1 MAAPA
6 GPSAAFGP
14 YCGSQGI
21 AVATRSRL
29 IGDNSNRTEQPG
41 STAMMKKFLL
51 ASAATAL
58 VSTAAVAADLPR
70 RAPPPVFTPV
80 PVFTWTG
87 FYAGLETTYTFT
99 DRQRITTTGISPVNI
114 ANVAVLARP
123 PVTRI
128 ETDGFANIGGTA
140 GYNYQFTP
148 GSGIVVGIANSIDW
162 NDLGRSRTVIGTTGA
177 ASQFRQSLDWM
188 GTLVGRVG
196 YGFDRVMVYGLGGLA
211 YGNVYYNANFRSAA
225 GGLAYAGRYDDFET
239 GYAYGGGIEFALPTD
254 SFLNT
259 FAVGKYLG
267 LKYEALTVKAEYV
280 HYDLGSRNVLVAS
293 TGGAGLG
300 YVSRFRT
307 EGNLVRA
314 GFNYKFNGF

>member
-1 MAAPA
+1 
-6 GPSAAFGP
+6 
-14 YCGSQGI
+14 
-21 AVATRSRL
+21 
-29 IGDNSNRTEQPG
+29 
-41 STAMMKKFLL
+41 MMKKFLL

-58 VSTAAVAADLPR
+58 VSTAASAADLPR

-87 FYAGLETTYTFT
+87 FYAGLESAYTFT
-99 DRQRITTTGISPVNI
+99 DRQRITTAGISPVNLT
-114 ANVAVLARP
+114 NVQIQARP
-123 PVTRI
+123 PLTRI
-128 ETDGFANIGGTA
+128 EGDDFANVGGTA

-148 GSGIVVGIANSIDW
+148 GSGIVVGLANSIDW
-162 NDLGRSRTVIGTTGA
+162 TDLNQKRLVIGSTGA
-177 ASQFRQSLDWM
+177 PSAFRQSLDFL

-196 YGFDRVMVYGLGGLA
+196 YGFDRVMVYGMGGLA
-211 YGNVYYNANFRSAA
+211 YGNVLYDARFFAA
-225 GGLAYAGRYDDFET
+225 GSGALAYAGRHDDFET

-259 FAVGKYLG
+259 FAIGRYLG
-267 LKYEALTVKAEYV
+267 LKYDALTIKAEYV

-307 EGNLVRA
+307 EGNIVRA
-314 GFNYKFNGF
+314 GFNYKFNAF

>member
-1 MAAPA
+1 M
-6 GPSAAFGP
+6 
-14 YCGSQGI
+14 I
-21 AVATRSRL
+21 
-29 IGDNSNRTEQPG
+29 
-41 STAMMKKFLL
+41 KKFLL

-58 VSTAAVAADLPR
+58 VSTAASAADLPR

-87 FYAGLETTYTFT
+87 FYGGLETSYTFT
-99 DRQRITTTGISPVNI
+99 DRQRITTAGVSAVNI
-114 ANVAVLARP
+114 ANVAALRRP
-123 PVTRI
+123 PLTST

-162 NDLGRSRTVIGTTGA
+162 TDLSKRTFVLGA
-177 ASQFRQSLDWM
+177 PNAGGVVGNPNTFRQSLDWL

-196 YGFDRVMVYGLGGLA
+196 YGFDRVMVYGMGGLA
-211 YGNVYYNANFRSAA
+211 YGNVFYDANFFNPA
-225 GGLAYAGRYDDFET
+225 GVLAFAGRHDDFET

-267 LKYEALTVKAEYV
+267 LKYDALTIKAEYL
-280 HYDLGSRNVLVAS
+280 HYDLGSRNVLVAAVP
-293 TGGAGLG
+293 GVGAGVG
-300 YVSRFRT
+300 YISRFRT
-307 EGNLVRA
+307 EGNIVRA
-314 GFNYKFNGF
+314 GFNYKFSGF

>member
-1 MAAPA
+1 M
-6 GPSAAFGP
+6 
-14 YCGSQGI
+14 I
-21 AVATRSRL
+21 
-29 IGDNSNRTEQPG
+29 
-41 STAMMKKFLL
+41 KKFLL
-51 ASAATAL
+51 AGAATAL
-58 VSTAAVAADLPR
+58 VSTAAAAADLPR

-87 FYAGLETTYTFT
+87 FYAGLESSYTFT
-99 DRQRITTTGISPVNI
+99 DRQRITTAGISPVNI
-114 ANVAVLARP
+114 TNVAIQARP

-128 ETDGFANIGGTA
+128 ESDDFANVGGTA

-148 GSGIVVGIANSIDW
+148 GSGVVVGIANSIDW
-162 NDLGRSRTVIGTTGA
+162 TDLNRNRVVIGTTGA
-177 ASQFRQSLDWM
+177 PSAFRQSLDFL

-196 YGFDRVMVYGLGGLA
+196 YGFDRVMVYGMGGLA
-211 YGNVYYNANFRSAA
+211 YGNVLYDARFFSAA
-225 GGLAYAGRYDDFET
+225 GALAYAGRHDDFET

-259 FAVGKYLG
+259 FAIGKYLG
-267 LKYEALTVKAEYV
+267 LKYDALTIKAEYV

-307 EGNLVRA
+307 EGNIVRA
-314 GFNYKFNGF
+314 GFNYKFNAF